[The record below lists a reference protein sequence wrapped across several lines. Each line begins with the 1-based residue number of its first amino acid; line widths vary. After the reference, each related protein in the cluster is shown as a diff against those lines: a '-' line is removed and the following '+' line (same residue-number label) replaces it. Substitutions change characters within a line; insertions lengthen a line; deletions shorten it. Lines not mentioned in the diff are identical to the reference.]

1 VQKEAADL
9 SKIQREAEDLAQKLW
24 RVVSAVSKS
33 SGGPQLKA
41 KREQLKVINESID
54 QLSQRQ
60 VPVPDDL
67 PRLKK
72 SLAEEIEKADKDQ
85 VILFFLKEQLSQ
97 MLAALEGN
105 IDTKNSRGQK

>member
-1 VQKEAADL
+1 VQKDAEDL
-9 SKIQREAEDLAQKLW
+9 SKIQREAEDLAQRLW
-24 RVVSAVSKS
+24 RIVSAVSKS

-41 KREQLKVINESID
+41 KREQLKVITESIN
-54 QLSQRQ
+54 QLSQKK

-67 PRLKK
+67 PKLKQ
-72 SLAEEIEKADKDQ
+72 SLSEEIEKADKDQ

-105 IDTKNSRGQK
+105 IDAKNSKAE